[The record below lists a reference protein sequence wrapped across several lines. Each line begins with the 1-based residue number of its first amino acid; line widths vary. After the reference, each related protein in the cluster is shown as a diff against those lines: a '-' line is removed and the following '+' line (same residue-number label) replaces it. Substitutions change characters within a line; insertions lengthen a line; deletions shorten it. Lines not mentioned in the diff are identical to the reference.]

1 MRENTSGQTSGQTGG
16 QTGGQTDKTAALTE
30 KEIMPQVT
38 CKSEL
43 VDGLVESQQKIIE
56 LIAANPK
63 ISKREMS
70 SKIGISSTAID
81 KNIKSLKDKK
91 IIKRIGSDR
100 SGYWELIDQTKN

>member
-1 MRENTSGQTSGQTGG
+1 LVVGLV
-16 QTGGQTDKTAALTE
+16 D
-30 KEIMPQVT
+30 
-38 CKSEL
+38 EL
-43 VDGLVESQQKIIE
+43 VDSQQKIIQ

-70 SKIGISSTAID
+70 NKIGISSTAID

-100 SGYWELIDQTKN
+100 SGHWEIIDQTNN

>member
-1 MRENTSGQTSGQTGG
+1 LV
-16 QTGGQTDKTAALTE
+16 D
-30 KEIMPQVT
+30 
-38 CKSEL
+38 EL
-43 VDGLVESQQKIIE
+43 VDRLVVGLVDELVDSQQKIIQ

-70 SKIGISSTAID
+70 NKIGISSTAID

-100 SGYWELIDQTKN
+100 SGHWEIIDQTNN

>member
-1 MRENTSGQTSGQTGG
+1 MV
-16 QTGGQTDKTAALTE
+16 D
-30 KEIMPQVT
+30 
-38 CKSEL
+38 EL
-43 VDGLVESQQKIIE
+43 VDRLVVGLVDELVDSQQKIIQ

-70 SKIGISSTAID
+70 NKIEISSTAID

-100 SGYWELIDQTKN
+100 SGHWEIIDQTNN